1 MFVAGK
7 NLGQW
12 ALFAVF
18 AVVLYFCFRI
28 IEPFL
33 MPILLALI
41 LSTLLAPVYNRLRID
56 LKDHRGTAALLV
68 CIGLTLVIMLP
79 ILLLSI
85 SIAHEANEGYQQL
98 KDPETVKKL
107 TALLHPST
115 NPVLKRIDAWLP
127 AAWKFQNFDFSSQI
141 GVQAQRL
148 GMGVLGAA
156 TTVAAGAFSFL
167 TDYFVML
174 VVLFFLLRD
183 SAYFAKGLRKYS
195 PLSEEDERHFVE
207 TFRTVSQATVVG
219 NLATALTQ
227 GTISGFIFLALSLPN
242 PILWGA
248 LTALLS
254 LVPLVGTALV
264 WVPWTI
270 YLFAVGSTIKAII
283 FLITQIVVVGG
294 IDNILRPLLISQVQM
309 HTLLVFFSILGGIGY
324 FGILGMFLGP
334 LVFAIALSFLEFY
347 LKPPSATVASDPG
360 R

>member
-7 NLGQW
+7 NLAQW

-41 LSTLLAPVYNRLRID
+41 LSTLLAPIYDRLRIN

-156 TTVAAGAFSFL
+156 TTFAAGAFSFL
-167 TDYFVML
+167 
-174 VVLFFLLRD
+174 
-183 SAYFAKGLRKYS
+183 K
-195 PLSEEDERHFVE
+195 
-207 TFRTVSQATVVG
+207 
-219 NLATALTQ
+219 
-227 GTISGFIFLALSLPN
+227 
-242 PILWGA
+242 
-248 LTALLS
+248 
-254 LVPLVGTALV
+254 
-264 WVPWTI
+264 
-270 YLFAVGSTIKAII
+270 
-283 FLITQIVVVGG
+283 
-294 IDNILRPLLISQVQM
+294 
-309 HTLLVFFSILGGIGY
+309 IGRAH
-324 FGILGMFLGP
+324 
-334 LVFAIALSFLEFY
+334 V
-347 LKPPSATVASDPG
+347 
-360 R
+360 